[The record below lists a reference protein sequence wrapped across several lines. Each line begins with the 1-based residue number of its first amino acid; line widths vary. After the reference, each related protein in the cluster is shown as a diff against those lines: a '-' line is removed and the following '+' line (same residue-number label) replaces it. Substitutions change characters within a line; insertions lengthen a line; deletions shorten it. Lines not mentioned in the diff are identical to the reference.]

1 MNTWLLRGVWILLPV
16 TAGEELS
23 AALRSWS
30 DAPRVTASV
39 MLWILWALVLGAVVV
54 PRPVAMTVVRIG
66 APLALVVTVLAAFA
80 TEPSTVP
87 VVVAIVMTTAAC
99 ALGLRGEFPRVCAQG
114 AAYGDEERFPL
125 KVPPGIT
132 WIMLPNAIFLI
143 GAGIATGPLLI
154 ANETW
159 VVGIVLTVLGW
170 PLAAY
175 VTRLVHQI
183 SRRWLV
189 LVPAGLVIADP
200 LTLTDPVLFVR
211 EKIQGIGPAD
221 PTRQAPPGALDLRLG
236 AAFGSCAVLLD
247 EEAPLLR
254 RVRGRAEGVHAGL
267 LLVTP
272 ADRARLLQRA
282 AARHIPVHQH

>member
-1 MNTWLLRGVWILLPV
+1 MNTWLLRVVWVLLPV

-30 DAPRVTASV
+30 DAPRLTASV
-39 MLWILWALVLGAVVV
+39 MLWVLWALVLGAVMV
-54 PRPVAMTVVRIG
+54 PRPVAMTIVRVG
-66 APLALVVTVLAAFA
+66 APLAFMVTVAAAFSSG
-80 TEPSTVP
+80 PSTVS
-87 VVVAIVMTTAAC
+87 VVVAIVTTLAAC
-99 ALGLRGEFPRVCAQG
+99 VLGLRGEFPRVCAQG

-132 WIMLPNAIFLI
+132 WIVLPNAIFLI

-154 ANETW
+154 ANGTW
-159 VVGIVLTVLGW
+159 VVGIVLTVAGW
-170 PLAAY
+170 PLAAF
-175 VTRLVHQI
+175 VTRLVHQL

-189 LVPAGLVIADP
+189 LVPAGLVVADP
-200 LTLTDPVLFVR
+200 LTLSDPVLFVR

-221 PTRQAPPGALDLRLG
+221 PTRKAPAEALDLRLG
-236 AAFGSCAVLLD
+236 AAFGSCAVLLH

-254 RVRGRAEGVHAGL
+254 RVRGRAEGVQAGL

-272 ADRARLLQRA
+272 ADSALLLQRA

>member
-1 MNTWLLRGVWILLPV
+1 MNTWLLRAVWILLPV

-30 DAPRVTASV
+30 DAPRLTASV
-39 MLWILWALVLGAVVV
+39 MLWVLWALVLGAVMV
-54 PRPVAMTVVRIG
+54 PRPVAMTIVRIG
-66 APLALVVTVLAAFA
+66 APLAFVVTVIAAFA
-80 TEPSTVP
+80 SEPSTVSIA
-87 VVVAIVMTTAAC
+87 VAILMTLLAC
-99 ALGLRGEFPRVCAQG
+99 GLGLRGEFPRVCAQG

-132 WIMLPNAIFLI
+132 WIMLPGAILVI

-154 ANETW
+154 ADGTT
-159 VVGIVLTVLGW
+159 VVGIVLTLLGW
-170 PLAAY
+170 PLAAF
-175 VTRLVHQI
+175 VTRLVHQLA
-183 SRRWLV
+183 RRWLV

-211 EKIQGIGPAD
+211 EKVQGLGPAD
-221 PTRQAPPGALDLRLG
+221 PTRRAPDDALDLRLG
-236 AAFGSCAVLLD
+236 AAYGSCAVLLQ

-267 LLVTP
+267 LLVAP
-272 ADRARLLQRA
+272 ADSERFLARA
-282 AARHIPVHQH
+282 AARHLAVHQH